1 MIIYKKKRIMANG
14 PITSK
19 EKQAWEFAK
28 RAHKDQVRKFTGESY
43 FDAHVQKVNGT
54 LKLYTTDE
62 ATLIAALLHDVAED
76 CYDDIWDAYV
86 DVKENFGKEVADLM
100 LELTSNTDEIKHK
113 YSGSKV
119 VYLINK
125 MLNMSDK
132 AFTIKLSD
140 RFNNIADAF
149 TASERF
155 RTNYYN
161 ETCAIVDAMEQGRNF
176 TKVQRQLLDDI
187 KAKLDN
193 INRLFKVKKLNE
205 I

>member
-1 MIIYKKKRIMANG
+1 MANA
-14 PITSK
+14 PITPK
-19 EKQAWEFAK
+19 EKLAWEFAQ
-28 RAHKDQVRKFTGESY
+28 RAHKDQVRKFTGQSY

-76 CYDDIWDAYV
+76 CYDNIWDAYA
-86 DVKENFGKEVADLM
+86 DVKELFGKEVADIM
-100 LELTSNTDEIKHK
+100 LELTSDNEEMKHK
-113 YSGSKV
+113 WGGSKTN
-119 VYLINK
+119 YLINK
-125 MLNMSDK
+125 MLKMSDK

-155 RTNYYN
+155 RNNYYR
-161 ETCAIVDAMEQGRNF
+161 ETCAIVDAMEEGRTF
-176 TKVQRQLLDDI
+176 TRVQRQLLDDI

-193 INRLFKVKKLNE
+193 IKKIFKVKKLNE
-205 I
+205 M

>member
-1 MIIYKKKRIMANG
+1 MANA
-14 PITSK
+14 PITPK
-19 EKQAWEFAK
+19 EKLAWEFAQ
-28 RAHKDQVRKFTGESY
+28 RAHKDQVRKFTGQSY

-76 CYDDIWDAYV
+76 CYDNIWDAYA
-86 DVKENFGKEVADLM
+86 DVKELFGKEVADIM
-100 LELTSNTDEIKHK
+100 LELTSDNEEMKHK
-113 YSGSKV
+113 WGGSKTN
-119 VYLINK
+119 YLINK
-125 MLNMSDK
+125 MLKMSDK

-155 RTNYYN
+155 RTNYYR
-161 ETCAIVDAMEQGRNF
+161 ETCAIVDAMEEGRTF
-176 TKVQRQLLDDI
+176 TRVQRQLLDDI

-193 INRLFKVKKLNE
+193 IKRIFKVKKLNE
-205 I
+205 M

>member
-1 MIIYKKKRIMANG
+1 MANA
-14 PITSK
+14 PITPK
-19 EKQAWEFAK
+19 EKLAWKFAQ
-28 RAHKDQVRKFTGESY
+28 RAHKDQVRKFTGDPY

-62 ATLIAALLHDVAED
+62 ATLIAALLHDVVED
-76 CYDDIWDAYV
+76 CYENKWEAYTDIKDL
-86 DVKENFGKEVADLM
+86 FGKEVADIVW
-100 LELTSNTDEIKHK
+100 ELTSDEDEMKHK
-113 YSGSKV
+113 WGGSKTN
-119 VYLINK
+119 YLINK
-125 MLNMSDK
+125 MLKMSDK

-155 RTNYYN
+155 RTNYYR
-161 ETCAIVDAMEQGRNF
+161 ETCAIVDAMEEGRTF
-176 TKVQRQLLDDI
+176 TRVQRQLLDDI

-193 INRLFKVKKLNE
+193 IKKIFKVKKLNE

>member
-1 MIIYKKKRIMANG
+1 MANA
-14 PITSK
+14 PITPK
-19 EKQAWEFAK
+19 EKLAWEFAQ
-28 RAHKDQVRKFTGESY
+28 RAHKDQVRKFTGQSY

-76 CYDDIWDAYV
+76 CYDNIWDAYA
-86 DVKENFGKEVADLM
+86 DVKELFGKEVADIM
-100 LELTSNTDEIKHK
+100 LELTSDNEEMKHK
-113 YSGSKV
+113 WGGSKTN
-119 VYLINK
+119 YLINK
-125 MLNMSDK
+125 MLKMSDK

-155 RTNYYN
+155 RTNYYR
-161 ETCAIVDAMEQGRNF
+161 ETCAIVDAMEEGRNF
-176 TKVQRQLLDDI
+176 TRVQRQLIDDI

-193 INRLFKVKKLNE
+193 IKRIFKVKKLNE
-205 I
+205 M

>member
-1 MIIYKKKRIMANG
+1 MANA
-14 PITSK
+14 PITPK
-19 EKQAWEFAK
+19 EKLAWEFAQ
-28 RAHKDQVRKFTGESY
+28 RAHKDQVRKFTGQSY

-76 CYDDIWDAYV
+76 CYDNIWDAYAE
-86 DVKENFGKEVADLM
+86 VKELFGKEVADIM
-100 LELTSNTDEIKHK
+100 LELTSDNEEMKHK
-113 YSGSKV
+113 WGGSKTN
-119 VYLINK
+119 YLINK
-125 MLNMSDK
+125 MLKMSDK

-155 RTNYYN
+155 RTNYYR
-161 ETCAIVDAMEQGRNF
+161 ETCAIVDAMEEGRTF
-176 TKVQRQLLDDI
+176 TRVQRQLLDDI

-193 INRLFKVKKLNE
+193 IKKIFKVKKLNE
-205 I
+205 M

>member
-1 MIIYKKKRIMANG
+1 MANA
-14 PITSK
+14 PITPK
-19 EKQAWEFAK
+19 EKLAWEFGQ
-28 RAHKDQVRKFTGESY
+28 RAHKDQVRKITGQSY

-76 CYDDIWDAYV
+76 CYDNIWDAYAE
-86 DVKENFGKEVADLM
+86 VKELFGKEVADIM
-100 LELTSNTDEIKHK
+100 LELTSDNEEMKHK
-113 YSGSKV
+113 WGGSKTN
-119 VYLINK
+119 YLINK
-125 MLNMSDK
+125 MLKMSDK

-155 RTNYYN
+155 RNNYYR
-161 ETCAIVDAMEQGRNF
+161 ETCAIVDAMEEGRTF
-176 TKVQRQLLDDI
+176 TRVQRQLLDDI

-193 INRLFKVKKLNE
+193 IKKIFKVKKLNE
-205 I
+205 M

>member
-1 MIIYKKKRIMANG
+1 MANA
-14 PITSK
+14 PITPK
-19 EKQAWEFAK
+19 EKLAWEFAQ
-28 RAHKDQVRKFTGESY
+28 RAHKDQVRKFTGQSY

-76 CYDDIWDAYV
+76 CYDNIWDAYA
-86 DVKENFGKEVADLM
+86 DVKELFGKEVADIM
-100 LELTSNTDEIKHK
+100 LELTSDNEEMKHK
-113 YSGSKV
+113 WGGSKTN
-119 VYLINK
+119 YLINK
-125 MLNMSDK
+125 MLKMSDK

-155 RTNYYN
+155 RTNYYR
-161 ETCAIVDAMEQGRNF
+161 ETCAIVDAMEEGRTF
-176 TKVQRQLLDDI
+176 TRVQRQLLDDI

-193 INRLFKVKKLNE
+193 IKKIFKVKKLNE
-205 I
+205 M

>member
-1 MIIYKKKRIMANG
+1 MANA
-14 PITSK
+14 PITPK
-19 EKQAWEFAK
+19 EKLAWEFAQ
-28 RAHKDQVRKFTGESY
+28 RAHKDQVRKFTGQPY

-76 CYDDIWDAYV
+76 CYDDIWDAYA
-86 DVKENFGKEVADLM
+86 DVKELFGKEVADLM

-113 YSGSKV
+113 WGGSKTN
-119 VYLINK
+119 YLINK
-125 MLNMSDK
+125 MLNMSEK

-155 RTNYYN
+155 RTNYYR
-161 ETCAIVDAMEQGRNF
+161 ETCAIVDAMEDGRTF
-176 TKVQRQLLDDI
+176 TRVQRQLLDDI

-193 INRLFKVKKLNE
+193 IKKIFKVKKLNE

>member
-1 MIIYKKKRIMANG
+1 MANA
-14 PITSK
+14 PITPK
-19 EKQAWEFAK
+19 EKLAWEFAQ
-28 RAHKDQVRKFTGESY
+28 RAHKDQVRKFTGDPY

-62 ATLIAALLHDVAED
+62 ATLIAALVHDVAED
-76 CYDDIWDAYV
+76 CYDNIWDAYA
-86 DVKENFGKEVADLM
+86 DVKELFGKEVADIM

-113 YSGSKV
+113 WGGSKTN
-119 VYLINK
+119 YLINK
-125 MLNMSDK
+125 MLKMSDK

-155 RTNYYN
+155 RTNYYR
-161 ETCAIVDAMEQGRNF
+161 ETCAIVDAMEDGRTF
-176 TKVQRQLLDDI
+176 TRVQRQLLDDI

-193 INRLFKVKKLNE
+193 IKKIFKVKKLNE

>member
-1 MIIYKKKRIMANG
+1 MANA
-14 PITSK
+14 PITPK
-19 EKQAWEFAK
+19 EKLAWEFAQ
-28 RAHKDQVRKFTGESY
+28 RAHKDQVRKFTGQPY

-62 ATLIAALLHDVAED
+62 VTLIAALLHDVAED
-76 CYDDIWDAYV
+76 CYDNIWDAYA
-86 DVKENFGKEVADLM
+86 DVKELFGKEVADIM

-113 YSGSKV
+113 WSGSKTN
-119 VYLINK
+119 YLINK
-125 MLNMSDK
+125 MLKMSDK

-155 RTNYYN
+155 RTNYYR
-161 ETCAIVDAMEQGRNF
+161 ETCVIVDAMEKGRTF
-176 TKVQRQLLDDI
+176 TRVQRQLLDDI

-193 INRLFKVKKLNE
+193 IKKIFKVKKLNE

>member
-1 MIIYKKKRIMANG
+1 MANA

-19 EKQAWEFAK
+19 EKLAWEFAQ
-28 RAHKDQVRKFTGESY
+28 RAHKDQVRKFTGLPY
-43 FDAHVQKVNGT
+43 FDNHVQKVNGT

-62 ATLIAALLHDVAED
+62 ATLITALLHDVVED
-76 CYDDIWDAYV
+76 CYEDKWQGYTDI
-86 DVKENFGKEVADLM
+86 KELFGKEVADIVW
-100 LELTSNTDEIKHK
+100 ELTSDEDEMKHK
-113 YSGSKV
+113 WGGNKAN
-119 VYLINK
+119 YLINK
-125 MLNMSDK
+125 MLKMSDK

-155 RTNYYN
+155 RNNYYR
-161 ETCAIVDAMEQGRNF
+161 ETCAIVDAMEEGRTF
-176 TKVQRQLLDDI
+176 TRVQRQLLDDI

-193 INRLFKVKKLNE
+193 IKKIFKVKRVNE

>member
-1 MIIYKKKRIMANG
+1 MANA
-14 PITSK
+14 PITPK
-19 EKQAWEFAK
+19 EKLAWEFAQ
-28 RAHKDQVRKFTGESY
+28 RAHKDQVRKFTGQSY

-76 CYDDIWDAYV
+76 CYDNIWDAYA
-86 DVKENFGKEVADLM
+86 DVKELFGKEVADIM
-100 LELTSNTDEIKHK
+100 LELTSDNEEMKHK
-113 YSGSKV
+113 WGGSKTN
-119 VYLINK
+119 YLINK
-125 MLNMSDK
+125 MLKMSDK

-155 RTNYYN
+155 RNNYYR
-161 ETCAIVDAMEQGRNF
+161 ETCAIVDAMEEGRTF
-176 TKVQRQLLDDI
+176 TRVQRQLLDDI

-193 INRLFKVKKLNE
+193 IKRIFKVKKLNE
-205 I
+205 M

>member
-1 MIIYKKKRIMANG
+1 MANA
-14 PITSK
+14 PITPK
-19 EKQAWEFAK
+19 EKLAWEFAQ
-28 RAHKDQVRKFTGESY
+28 RAHKDQVRKFTGQPY

-62 ATLIAALLHDVAED
+62 ATLIAALLHDVVED
-76 CYDDIWDAYV
+76 CYENKWEAYTDIKDL
-86 DVKENFGKEVADLM
+86 FGKEVADIVW
-100 LELTSNTDEIKHK
+100 ELTSDEDEMKHK
-113 YSGSKV
+113 WGGSKV
-119 VYLINK
+119 NYLINK
-125 MLNMSDK
+125 MLKMSEK

-155 RTNYYN
+155 RTNYYR
-161 ETCAIVDAMEQGRNF
+161 ETCAIVDAMEDGRTF
-176 TKVQRQLLDDI
+176 TRVQRQLLDDI

-193 INRLFKVKKLNE
+193 IKKIFKVKKLNE

>member
-1 MIIYKKKRIMANG
+1 MANA
-14 PITSK
+14 PITPK
-19 EKQAWEFAK
+19 EKLAWEFAQ
-28 RAHKDQVRKFTGESY
+28 RAHKDQVRKFTGLPY

-62 ATLIAALLHDVAED
+62 ATLIAALLHDVIED
-76 CYDDIWDAYV
+76 CYENKWEAYTDIKDL
-86 DVKENFGKEVADLM
+86 FGKEVADIVW
-100 LELTSNTDEIKHK
+100 ELTSDEDEIKHK
-113 YSGSKV
+113 WGGSKTN
-119 VYLINK
+119 YLINK
-125 MLNMSDK
+125 MLKMSDK

-155 RTNYYN
+155 RTNYYR
-161 ETCAIVDAMEQGRNF
+161 ETCAIVDTMEEGRTF
-176 TKVQRQLLDDI
+176 TRVQRQLLDDI

-193 INRLFKVKKLNE
+193 IKKLFKVKKLNE

>member
-1 MIIYKKKRIMANG
+1 MANA
-14 PITSK
+14 PITPK
-19 EKQAWEFAK
+19 EKLAWEFAQ
-28 RAHKDQVRKFTGESY
+28 RAHRDQVRKFTGEPY

-62 ATLIAALLHDVAED
+62 ATLIAALLHDVVED
-76 CYDDIWDAYV
+76 CYENKWEAYTDIKDL
-86 DVKENFGKEVADLM
+86 FGKEVADIVW
-100 LELTSNTDEIKHK
+100 ELTSDEDEMKHK
-113 YSGSKV
+113 WGGSKTN
-119 VYLINK
+119 YLINK
-125 MLNMSDK
+125 MLKMSDK

-155 RTNYYN
+155 RTNYYR
-161 ETCAIVDAMEQGRNF
+161 ETCAIVDAMEDGRTF
-176 TKVQRQLLDDI
+176 TRVQRQLLDDI

-193 INRLFKVKKLNE
+193 IKKIFKVKKLNE

>member
-1 MIIYKKKRIMANG
+1 MANA
-14 PITSK
+14 PITPK
-19 EKQAWEFAK
+19 EKLAWEFAQ
-28 RAHKDQVRKFTGESY
+28 RAHKDQVRKFTGQPY

-76 CYDDIWDAYV
+76 CYDDIWDAYA
-86 DVKENFGKEVADLM
+86 DVKELFGKEVADLM

-113 YSGSKV
+113 WGGSKTN
-119 VYLINK
+119 YLINK
-125 MLNMSDK
+125 MLNMSEK

-155 RTNYYN
+155 RTNYYR
-161 ETCAIVDAMEQGRNF
+161 ETCAIVDAMEEGRTF
-176 TKVQRQLLDDI
+176 TRVQRQLLDDI

-193 INRLFKVKKLNE
+193 IKKIFKVKKLNE

>member
-1 MIIYKKKRIMANG
+1 MANA
-14 PITSK
+14 PITPK
-19 EKQAWEFAK
+19 EKLAWEFAQ
-28 RAHKDQVRKFTGESY
+28 RAHKDQVRKFTGEPY

-62 ATLIAALLHDVAED
+62 ATLIAALVHDVAED
-76 CYDDIWDAYV
+76 CYDNIWDAYA
-86 DVKENFGKEVADLM
+86 DVKELFGKEVADIM

-113 YSGSKV
+113 WGGSKTN
-119 VYLINK
+119 YLINK
-125 MLNMSDK
+125 MLKMSDK

-155 RTNYYN
+155 RTNYYR
-161 ETCAIVDAMEQGRNF
+161 ETCAIVDAMEEGRTF
-176 TKVQRQLLDDI
+176 TRVQRQLLDDI

-193 INRLFKVKKLNE
+193 IKKLFKVKKLNE

>member
-1 MIIYKKKRIMANG
+1 MANA
-14 PITSK
+14 PITPK
-19 EKQAWEFAK
+19 EKLAWEFAQ
-28 RAHKDQVRKFTGESY
+28 RAHKDQVRKFTGDPY

-62 ATLIAALLHDVAED
+62 ATLIAALLHDVVED
-76 CYDDIWDAYV
+76 CYENKWEAYTDIKDL
-86 DVKENFGKEVADLM
+86 FGKEVADIVW
-100 LELTSNTDEIKHK
+100 ELTSDEDEMKHK
-113 YSGSKV
+113 WGGSKTN
-119 VYLINK
+119 YLINK
-125 MLNMSDK
+125 MLKMSDK

-155 RTNYYN
+155 RTNYYR
-161 ETCAIVDAMEQGRNF
+161 ETCAIVDAMEEGRTF
-176 TKVQRQLLDDI
+176 TRVQRQLLDDI

-193 INRLFKVKKLNE
+193 IKKIFKVKKLNE

>member
-1 MIIYKKKRIMANG
+1 MANA
-14 PITSK
+14 PITPK
-19 EKQAWEFAK
+19 EKLAWEFAQ
-28 RAHKDQVRKFTGESY
+28 RAHKDQVRKFTGQSY

-62 ATLIAALLHDVAED
+62 VTLIAALVHDVAED
-76 CYDDIWDAYV
+76 CYDNIWDAYA
-86 DVKENFGKEVADLM
+86 DVKELFGKEVADIM
-100 LELTSNTDEIKHK
+100 LELTSDNEEMKHK
-113 YSGSKV
+113 WGGSKTN
-119 VYLINK
+119 YLINK
-125 MLNMSDK
+125 MLKMSDK

-155 RTNYYN
+155 RNNYYR
-161 ETCAIVDAMEQGRNF
+161 ETCAIVDAMEEGRTF
-176 TKVQRQLLDDI
+176 TRVQRQLLDDI

-193 INRLFKVKKLNE
+193 IKKIFKVKRVNE

>member
-1 MIIYKKKRIMANG
+1 MANA
-14 PITSK
+14 PITPK
-19 EKQAWEFAK
+19 EKLAWEFAQ
-28 RAHKDQVRKFTGESY
+28 RAHKDQVRKFTGQSY

-76 CYDDIWDAYV
+76 CYDNIWDAYA
-86 DVKENFGKEVADLM
+86 DVKELFGKEVADIM
-100 LELTSNTDEIKHK
+100 LELTSDNEEMKHK
-113 YSGSKV
+113 WGGSKTN
-119 VYLINK
+119 YLINK
-125 MLNMSDK
+125 MLKMSDK

-155 RTNYYN
+155 RTNYYR
-161 ETCAIVDAMEQGRNF
+161 ETCAIVDAMEDGRTF
-176 TKVQRQLLDDI
+176 TRVQRQLLDDI

-193 INRLFKVKKLNE
+193 IKRIFKVKKLNE
-205 I
+205 M

>member
-1 MIIYKKKRIMANG
+1 MANA
-14 PITSK
+14 PITPK
-19 EKQAWEFAK
+19 EKLAWEFAQ
-28 RAHKDQVRKFTGESY
+28 RAHKDQVRKFTGLPY
-43 FDAHVQKVNGT
+43 FDNHVQKVNGT

-76 CYDDIWDAYV
+76 CYDNIWDAYS
-86 DVKENFGKEVADLM
+86 DVKELFGKEVADIM

-113 YSGSKV
+113 WGGSKTN
-119 VYLINK
+119 YLINK
-125 MLNMSDK
+125 MLKMSDK

-155 RTNYYN
+155 RTNYYR
-161 ETCAIVDAMEQGRNF
+161 ETCAIVDAMEEGRTF
-176 TKVQRQLLDDI
+176 TRVQRQLLDDI

-193 INRLFKVKKLNE
+193 IKRIFKVKKLNE
-205 I
+205 M

>member
-1 MIIYKKKRIMANG
+1 MANA

-19 EKQAWEFAK
+19 EKLAWEFAQ
-28 RAHKDQVRKFTGESY
+28 RAHKDQVRKFTGLPY
-43 FDAHVQKVNGT
+43 FDNHVQKVNGT

-62 ATLIAALLHDVAED
+62 ATLITALLHDVVED
-76 CYDDIWDAYV
+76 CYEDENKWQGYTDI
-86 DVKENFGKEVADLM
+86 KELFGKEVADIVW
-100 LELTSNTDEIKHK
+100 ELTSDEDEMKHK
-113 YSGSKV
+113 WGGNKAN
-119 VYLINK
+119 YLINK
-125 MLNMSDK
+125 MLKMSDK

-155 RTNYYN
+155 RNNYYR
-161 ETCAIVDAMEQGRNF
+161 ETCAIVDAMEEGRTF
-176 TKVQRQLLDDI
+176 TRVQRQLLDDI

-193 INRLFKVKKLNE
+193 IKKIFKVKRVNE

>member
-1 MIIYKKKRIMANG
+1 MANA
-14 PITSK
+14 PITPK
-19 EKQAWEFAK
+19 EKLAWEFAQ
-28 RAHKDQVRKFTGESY
+28 RAHKDQVRKFTGDPY

-62 ATLIAALLHDVAED
+62 ATLIAAVVHDVAED
-76 CYDDIWDAYV
+76 CYDNIWDAYA
-86 DVKENFGKEVADLM
+86 DVKELFGKEVADIM

-113 YSGSKV
+113 YNGSKTN
-119 VYLINK
+119 YLINK

-155 RTNYYN
+155 RNNYYK
-161 ETCAIVDAMEQGRNF
+161 ETCAIVDAMEEGRTF
-176 TKVQRQLLDDI
+176 TRVQRQLLDDI

-193 INRLFKVKKLNE
+193 IKKIFKVKKLNE

>member
-1 MIIYKKKRIMANG
+1 MANA
-14 PITSK
+14 PITPK
-19 EKQAWEFAK
+19 EKLAWEFAQ
-28 RAHKDQVRKFTGESY
+28 RAHKDQVRKFTGQSY

-62 ATLIAALLHDVAED
+62 ATLITALLHDVAED
-76 CYDDIWDAYV
+76 CYDNIWDAYA
-86 DVKENFGKEVADLM
+86 DVKELFGKEVADIM

-113 YSGSKV
+113 WGGSKTN
-119 VYLINK
+119 YLINK
-125 MLNMSDK
+125 MLKMTDK

-155 RTNYYN
+155 RTNYYR
-161 ETCAIVDAMEQGRNF
+161 ETCAIVDAMEEGRTF
-176 TKVQRQLLDDI
+176 TRVQRQLLDDI

-193 INRLFKVKKLNE
+193 IKRIFKVKKLNE
-205 I
+205 M

>member
-1 MIIYKKKRIMANG
+1 MANA
-14 PITSK
+14 PITPK
-19 EKQAWEFAK
+19 EKLAWEFAQ
-28 RAHKDQVRKFTGESY
+28 RAHKDQVRKFTGQSY

-76 CYDDIWDAYV
+76 CYDNIWDAYA
-86 DVKENFGKEVADLM
+86 DVKELFGKEVADIM
-100 LELTSNTDEIKHK
+100 LELTSDNEEMKHK
-113 YSGSKV
+113 WGGSKTN
-119 VYLINK
+119 YLINK
-125 MLNMSDK
+125 MLKMSDK

-155 RTNYYN
+155 RNNYYR
-161 ETCAIVDAMEQGRNF
+161 ETCAIVDAMEEGRNF
-176 TKVQRQLLDDI
+176 TRVQRQLLDDI

-193 INRLFKVKKLNE
+193 IKRIFKVKKLNE
-205 I
+205 M